1 MIFGRDEMK
10 RAIGMILAAVLAALT
25 GAPASSC
32 ELLEVLRA
40 RAGIVESDAA
50 YTEQRHVHYVTEP
63 ILAAGRLRYRSPD
76 HLEMIVEQPKSESFI
91 YQDGVLSIEGDTVAS
106 GRDISVDSHILLST
120 LFSALVGTLSG
131 DEAKLRS
138 KFELFFT
145 DTECVWQ
152 LTLVPKA
159 ERARAKVDGID
170 LKGTKERIEQI
181 VLKLSNGDRSVL
193 TIREKE

>member
-1 MIFGRDEMK
+1 MK
-10 RAIGMILAAVLAALT
+10 QAIGVALIAVLTEFA
-25 GAPASSC
+25 GGPASSC
-32 ELLEVLRA
+32 ELSEILRA
-40 RAGIVESDAA
+40 RAAIAESDAA
-50 YTEQRHVHYVTEP
+50 YAEQRHVHYVTEP

-76 HLEMIVEQPKSESFI
+76 HLEMIVEQPKPETFI
-91 YQDGVLSIEGDTVAS
+91 YQDGVLSIEGNTAAS

-131 DEAKLRS
+131 DEARLRG

-145 DTECVWQ
+145 DSNCAWQ
-152 LTLVPKA
+152 LTLVPKT

-193 TIREKE
+193 TVRENE

>member
-1 MIFGRDEMK
+1 MK
-10 RAIGMILAAVLAALT
+10 QAIGMVLVAVLAVFAD
-25 GAPASSC
+25 APASSC
-32 ELLEVLRA
+32 ELSEVLRA
-40 RAGIVESDAA
+40 RTAIIESDAA

-76 HLEMIVEQPKSESFI
+76 HLEMIVEQPKPEAFI
-91 YQDGVLSIEGDTVAS
+91 YQDGVLSIEGDAAAS
-106 GRDISVDSHILLST
+106 GKDISVDSHILLST

-131 DEAKLRS
+131 DEARLRS
-138 KFELFFT
+138 KFDLFFT
-145 DTECVWQ
+145 DAECAWQ

-159 ERARAKVDGID
+159 ERARAKVAGID